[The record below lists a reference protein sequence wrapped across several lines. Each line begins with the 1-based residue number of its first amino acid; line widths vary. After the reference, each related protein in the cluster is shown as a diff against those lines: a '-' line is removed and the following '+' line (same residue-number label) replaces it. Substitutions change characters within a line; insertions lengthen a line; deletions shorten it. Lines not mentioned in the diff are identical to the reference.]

1 MSTML
6 IGAGGRSARF
16 GLWAAAVVTAA
27 LGCGGSA
34 ATSGSGGAGGAHS
47 GGGGGAG
54 GMTSTGAAGA
64 TGGSSSGAGGMIP
77 IGGTTGVYGCTPGV
91 EQLIITDCGYTD
103 AGFSAVSNGDE
114 MTAAGDFGRT

>member
-77 IGGTTGVYGCTPGV
+77 IGGTTGVYGCTPGDP
-91 EQLIITDCGYTD
+91 T
-103 AGFSAVSNGDE
+103 NGDTLCRSTLSSN
-114 MTAAGDFGRT
+114 TALCTSPQPGFGVCGDH